1 MESNLWWTNQRTS
14 RMCEWS
20 CILVNAVWVNG
31 ECSASGLQVRAL
43 WVHFVHFW
51 VKHELAFCA
60 FLLRSESVLWICTA
74 YMQCWQWSRLQWVHF
89 EWNLWVPCVHFAF
102 CRVCILYFV
111 FFRVHFVC
119 NCKSAVLVKL
129 APGEASRGR
138 PDTIRRPFP
147 VISGASKCDGDC
159 DDVRMSLLQIQIQ
172 TQTQNHMYAVPMKMN
187 TTSRF
192 W

>member
-1 MESNLWWTNQRTS
+1 M
-14 RMCEWS
+14 
-20 CILVNAVWVNG
+20 
-31 ECSASGLQVRAL
+31 
-43 WVHFVHFW
+43 
-51 VKHELAFCA
+51 CA
-60 FLLRSESVLWICTA
+60 FVKASV
-74 YMQCWQWSRLQWVHF
+74 
-89 EWNLWVPCVHFAF
+89 
-102 CRVCILYFV
+102 
-111 FFRVHFVC
+111 
-119 NCKSAVLVKL
+119 SAVLVKL

>member
-1 MESNLWWTNQRTS
+1 
-14 RMCEWS
+14 MCNPGSEVRPS
-20 CILVNAVWVNG
+20 AFTLSEIYEFRVFIL
-31 ECSASGLQVRAL
+31 
-43 WVHFVHFW
+43 H
-51 VKHELAFCA
+51 LA
-60 FLLRSESVLWICTA
+60 
-74 YMQCWQWSRLQWVHF
+74 
-89 EWNLWVPCVHFAF
+89 
-102 CRVCILYFV
+102 VCILYFASC
-111 FFRVHFVC
+111 RVCAFCSC